1 MYLQHFGWNNTHSI
15 AFNKLKDAIAHCV
28 QLAYPN
34 NDYIQCVFCDA
45 SHYCSSGVVTQV
57 PPDDV
62 EKPIT
67 EQRHEPLGFVGHR
80 FNGSELNWAIIDKE
94 AYAIK
99 DTLKKLSYLLHMAKP
114 FLLYTDHRNL
124 ISMYSPIKCTKQSA
138 ERLIRWGLELRDYT
152 YIIRHIPGE
161 LNHWADLLSR

>member
-1 MYLQHFGWNNTHSI
+1 M
-15 AFNKLKDAIAHCV
+15 C
-28 QLAYPN
+28 
-34 NDYIQCVFCDA
+34 FCDA

-99 DTLKKLSYLLHMAKP
+99 DTLQKLSYLLHMAKP

-161 LNHWADLLSR
+161 LNHWADLLSRWGGSNYAIEPTKEIKSVKVLHKKRYLIYLI